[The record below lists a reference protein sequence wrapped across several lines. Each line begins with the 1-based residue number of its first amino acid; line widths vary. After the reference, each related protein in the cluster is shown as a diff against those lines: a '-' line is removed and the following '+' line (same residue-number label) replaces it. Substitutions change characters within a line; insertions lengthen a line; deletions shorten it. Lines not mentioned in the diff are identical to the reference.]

1 VVQVI
6 DPYEET
12 FLKAYPTIFG
22 EEVRQ
27 ACAVMHVSCVSCV
40 GVLCAC
46 GARETRPGQT
56 GGGGPMRVLG
66 RS

>member
-1 VVQVI
+1 VAVVQVI

-22 EEVRQ
+22 EEVQ
-27 ACAVMHVSCVSCV
+27 
-40 GVLCAC
+40 
-46 GARETRPGQT
+46 Q
-56 GGGGPMRVLG
+56 